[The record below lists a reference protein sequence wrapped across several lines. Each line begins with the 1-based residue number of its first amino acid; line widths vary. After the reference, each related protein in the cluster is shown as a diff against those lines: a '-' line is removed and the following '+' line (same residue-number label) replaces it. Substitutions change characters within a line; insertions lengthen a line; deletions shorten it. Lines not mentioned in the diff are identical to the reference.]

1 MKTFLLDIFPKIKQY
16 SLKLDDIT
24 FLTNQH
30 WVAID
35 NIVNN
40 KAVYIFRS
48 NNELLVSNN
57 GKIEK
62 GRWEYL
68 GNKSLLIDRGNDS
81 YLFKHDFMDENIMA
95 LKVDSSEEYAVFVNE
110 NKYDGELNSVQ
121 RIGDFLNKKYLYPGV
136 TKQINKASSF
146 NLNQYV
152 ELKPS
157 DIKSKKNNSIRK
169 DKEFVNFIIIVVCI
183 MLFIII
189 LFKVIENVI

>member
-81 YLFKHDFMDENIMA
+81 YLFKHDFIDENIMA

-110 NKYDGELNSVQ
+110 NKYDGELNSIDRVK
-121 RIGDFLNKKYLYPGV
+121 DFLIKKYIDSNL
-136 TKQINKASSF
+136 TRQILRGETRNINSGANKGNRVLEPKVPTF
-146 NLNQYV
+146 
-152 ELKPS
+152 LKIS
-157 DIKSKKNNSIRK
+157 D
-169 DKEFVNFIIIVVCI
+169 FI
-183 MLFIII
+183 LLLII
-189 LFKVIENVI
+189 LGIVFTIISQML